1 MVFCSVHR
9 SNIRTSQ
16 QLAFVMYFTD
26 VLGILRNIKWMC
38 TQGLRFYFYCFIKGN
53 KHTTLFFVTGSSGEE
68 YNAKTIVPGP

>member
-1 MVFCSVHR
+1 
-9 SNIRTSQ
+9 
-16 QLAFVMYFTD
+16 MYFTD

-38 TQGLRFYFYCFIKGN
+38 TQGLRFDFYCFIKGN